1 MNNKYFNQTEL
12 CFSSSHN
19 FCANPD
25 GDSTPWCYTTDP
37 NKRWEYCAV
46 DKRMSNNG
54 CDQWNP
60 GRIVHP
66 KPVPIPTYQP
76 DYLNPYDIYN
86 YGNRGR
92 PPYNDYSPIPI
103 PIPTPAPKPKP
114 YRSKL
119 LPNECGKRPENFA
132 RKAKY
137 SRYDSHG
144 ACLKNC
150 DETRKNQ
157 IRFYDMF
164 YKKTPKP
171 QKGKKPGG
179 RGRYTRDV
187 DSSDEPLSRKSRIYN
202 GQKSIK
208 MEFPWF
214 VSVDPKK
221 CGGTIIARSVSI
233 LKTE

>member
-1 MNNKYFNQTEL
+1 MYQTEL

-54 CDQWNP
+54 CDQWNRGP
-60 GRIVHP
+60 IP
-66 KPVPIPTYQP
+66 DYPSPVPIPTYRP
-76 DYLNPYDIYN
+76 DYLRPYDSYN
-86 YGNRGR
+86 YGNYG
-92 PPYNDYSPIPI
+92 PPRNDYGGNGYI
-103 PIPTPAPKPKP
+103 PIPTPKPIPKPF
-114 YRSKL
+114 RSRV
-119 LPNECGKRPENFA
+119 LPNDCGKRPEHFA

-137 SRYDSHG
+137 SQYDSNG
-144 ACLKNC
+144 DCLKNC
-150 DETRKNQ
+150 GQTRK
-157 IRFYDMF
+157 RTKFYDIF
-164 YKKTPKP
+164 YQNTSKP
-171 QKGKKPGG
+171 GKGKKPGG
-179 RGRYTRDV
+179 RGRYTREA
-187 DSSDEPLSRKSRIYN
+187 DSLGEPLSRKSRIYN

-221 CGGTIIARSVSI
+221 CGGTIIAKSVSI
-233 LKTE
+233 LDSV